1 MSHVDIQENP
11 QMLSYLHRSEKDID
25 ELLNT
30 QTESKPA
37 VWDRCSQTLQR
48 IHLDLDDCRLPECK
62 RQIKEIKA
70 AIKAKLIEEYGEETW
85 SARMPFDSPLIEEN
99 IPLPR

>member
-1 MSHVDIQENP
+1 MSHVDINEHP
-11 QMLSYLHRSEKDID
+11 HMLSYLHHSEKDVD

-37 VWDRCSQTLQR
+37 VWDRCSQSLPR
-48 IHLDLDDCRLPECK
+48 IHLDEDDDRLPECK

-85 SARMPFDSPLIEEN
+85 SARMPFDSPLIKEN